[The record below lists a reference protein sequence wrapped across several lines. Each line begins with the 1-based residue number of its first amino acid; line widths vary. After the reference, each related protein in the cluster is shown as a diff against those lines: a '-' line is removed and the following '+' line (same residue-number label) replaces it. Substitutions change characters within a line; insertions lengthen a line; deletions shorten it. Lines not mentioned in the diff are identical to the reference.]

1 MGRVHVPPRAPAR
14 AAMEREASYLTVG
27 AFVLLVI
34 ALGTWFVIWYTDR
47 QDQRDYKRFE
57 IYFEGSVAGLSKGGP
72 VRYLGVDVG
81 RVVRMDI
88 DPRASDRVQVI
99 VDIDAQAPISD
110 ETLATLSLQGVTGL
124 LYIDLERDRGD
135 KPVMPRV
142 PSQNY
147 PVIRTVKSNFDILLS
162 SLPDLIGQGANL
174 AERMSKLFNDE
185 NVAAVGATLDNL
197 NRASAELPAII
208 KEARVL
214 VTDTRR
220 TLVQIEG
227 AASGLRDITQ
237 GSGPD
242 IKVTLERARTTM
254 DHLASTSARLDQFVS
269 ENEANIARFSD
280 SGLLDLQQLIRESRQ
295 AAQEF
300 RELSRSIKR
309 EPSQLLYEQK
319 YSGVEVPR

>member
-1 MGRVHVPPRAPAR
+1 
-14 AAMEREASYLTVG
+14 MEREASYLTVG

-47 QDQRDYKRFE
+47 QDQRDYQRFE
-57 IYFEGSVAGLSKGGP
+57 IYFEGSVAGLSKGSP

-81 RVVRMDI
+81 RVVRMGI
-88 DPRASDRVQVI
+88 DPRASDRVQII

-142 PSQNY
+142 PSQHY

-185 NVAAVGATLDNL
+185 NIAAVGATLDNL
-197 NRASAELPAII
+197 NRASAELPATL
-208 KEARVL
+208 KDARAL
-214 VTDTRR
+214 VADARR
-220 TLVQIEG
+220 TLTLIEG

-237 GSGPD
+237 GSEL
-242 IKVTLERARTTM
+242 KTTLERARTTM
-254 DHLASTSARLDQFVS
+254 DHLASTAQHLDQFVS
-269 ENEANIARFSD
+269 ENEGNFSRFSD
-280 SGLLDLQQLIRESRQ
+280 SGLLELQQLIRESRE
-295 AAQEF
+295 AAQDF

-309 EPSQLLYEQK
+309 DPSQLLYEPK
-319 YSGVEVPR
+319 YPGVEVPR